1 MISNSLSSDCAEQ
14 HESQY
19 NPLSRQQNVV
29 LLIAIREMNMN
40 KVRAMHH
47 RVVMRSR
54 YENLMSGL
62 ENLIPSMASD
72 NGAYLDGG
80 MHDIGGSAKCV
91 IHSGCLRHIL
101 TFVNR
106 ASTFFTWIL
115 SLLEALSA
123 L

>member
-1 MISNSLSSDCAEQ
+1 
-14 HESQY
+14 
-19 NPLSRQQNVV
+19 
-29 LLIAIREMNMN
+29 
-40 KVRAMHH
+40 
-47 RVVMRSR
+47 MRSQL
-54 YENLMSGL
+54 ENFMSGP
-62 ENLIPSMASD
+62 EKQIPSMASSD
-72 NGAYLDGG
+72 GAYLDGG

-106 ASTFFTWIL
+106 ASTFCTWIL